1 MGLTTSSYEGQLSM
15 MSEHV
20 ASMNDKLA
28 TQTDQVRF
36 SFEWIYIR
44 KLGSIKYKFRLASS
58 TFTWIGI
65 EHIELQIKTERNT
78 IDYI

>member
-1 MGLTTSSYEGQLSM
+1 M

-36 SFEWIYIR
+36 SFEWIYNR
-44 KLGSIKYKFRLASS
+44 KLGSIKYKFRLAYS
-58 TFTWIGI
+58 TFTWIAI
-65 EHIELQIKTERNT
+65 IKHIELQIKTERNT